1 MSVVLTSVRNEL
13 FRNVRFASK
22 DPMNTSPA
30 ELLGAYLTRYRQNER
45 ISGGDRLILAIR
57 SGPPTMFE
65 LGLRTFV

>member
-30 ELLGAYLTRYRQNER
+30 ELLDAYLTRYRQMSE
-45 ISGGDRLILAIR
+45 LAVA
-57 SGPPTMFE
+57 TA
-65 LGLRTFV
+65 